1 MEKSLF
7 ERMGGTYHQEGDY
20 FLPDLS
26 VPELPAIGIWGQ
38 RRRRYLKEHR
48 QALYTAL
55 LLSGKLNDH
64 LSEVD
69 EQAEAMFSQ
78 LVKQMAAQDSIT
90 EQFKADNQME
100 WVRQMNSARNR
111 AEEVIYN
118 KLIYACREH
127 LADCPIFKD
136 TGQSVTVRP
145 DIFLLPPLFSP
156 WPE

>member
-7 ERMGGTYHQEGDY
+7 EQMGGTYHQEGDY

-38 RRRRYLKEHR
+38 RRRRYLEEHR

-90 EQFKADNQME
+90 EQLQMK
-100 WVRQMNSARNR
+100 WVRQMNSVRNR
-111 AEEVIYN
+111 AEEIIYN
-118 KLIYACREH
+118 ELICN
-127 LADCPIFKD
+127 
-136 TGQSVTVRP
+136 
-145 DIFLLPPLFSP
+145 
-156 WPE
+156 

>member
-7 ERMGGTYHQEGDY
+7 EQMDGTYYQEGDY
-20 FLPDLS
+20 FLPNLS

-100 WVRQMNSARNR
+100 WVRQMNSTRNR

-118 KLIYACREH
+118 KLIYA
-127 LADCPIFKD
+127 
-136 TGQSVTVRP
+136 
-145 DIFLLPPLFSP
+145 
-156 WPE
+156 

>member
-90 EQFKADNQME
+90 EQFKADNHME

-118 KLIYACREH
+118 KLIYA
-127 LADCPIFKD
+127 
-136 TGQSVTVRP
+136 
-145 DIFLLPPLFSP
+145 
-156 WPE
+156 

>member
-7 ERMGGTYHQEGDY
+7 EQMDGTYYQEGDY
-20 FLPDLS
+20 FLPNLS

-38 RRRRYLKEHR
+38 WRRRYLEEHR

-90 EQFKADNQME
+90 EQLKADNQMK
-100 WVRQMNSARNR
+100 WVRQMNSVRNR
-111 AEEVIYN
+111 AEEIIV
-118 KLIYACREH
+118 A
-127 LADCPIFKD
+127 
-136 TGQSVTVRP
+136 TV
-145 DIFLLPPLFSP
+145 
-156 WPE
+156 EKE

>member
-7 ERMGGTYHQEGDY
+7 EQMDGTYYQEGDY

-38 RRRRYLKEHR
+38 RRRRYLEEHR

-90 EQFKADNQME
+90 EQLKADNQMK
-100 WVRQMNSARNR
+100 WVRQMNSVRNR
-111 AEEVIYN
+111 AEEIIYN
-118 KLIYACREH
+118 ELICN
-127 LADCPIFKD
+127 
-136 TGQSVTVRP
+136 
-145 DIFLLPPLFSP
+145 
-156 WPE
+156 